1 MSATLNLAPLRTF
14 VDLTKRKRELE
25 AELKGVNKEIEG
37 VKEAA
42 LEEMAEAG
50 MSSVPFDDMTVYA
63 AKQVR
68 AKVADQEAACAA
80 LRRAGYADLV
90 KESVNLN
97 TLSAFLRELT
107 EGGEPLP
114 SEFDGVI
121 ERVEFFDL
129 RARSK

>member
-14 VDLTKRKRELE
+14 VDKTKRKRELE
-25 AELKGVNKEIEG
+25 AELRSVNKEIEG

-42 LEEMAEAG
+42 LEEMADAG

-63 AKQVR
+63 SKQIR
-68 AKVADQEAACAA
+68 AKVADQEAACVVLA
-80 LRRAGYADLV
+80 RSGYEDLV
-90 KESVNLN
+90 KTSVNLN
-97 TLSAFLRELT
+97 TLSALLKEIDAN
-107 EGGEPLP
+107 GETMPP
-114 SEFDGVI
+114 EFDGVI